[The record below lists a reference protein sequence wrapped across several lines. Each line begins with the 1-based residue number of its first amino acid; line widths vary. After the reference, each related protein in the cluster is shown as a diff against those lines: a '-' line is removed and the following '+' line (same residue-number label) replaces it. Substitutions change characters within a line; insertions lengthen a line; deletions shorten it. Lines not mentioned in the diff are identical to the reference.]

1 MRLEQEASPQP
12 DGGAEKSARWVPFGD
27 PYQERLV
34 SMLPG
39 SDLPMAPMGFDYPP
53 QQPAYMPQAQ
63 YFQQPPPAPQA
74 AYAVPPVVVPVIT
87 NQEKQEQKSKVDTG
101 DKKFLSFK

>member
-1 MRLEQEASPQP
+1 
-12 DGGAEKSARWVPFGD
+12 
-27 PYQERLV
+27 
-34 SMLPG
+34 MLPG

>member
-1 MRLEQEASPQP
+1 VS
-12 DGGAEKSARWVPFGD
+12 AEKSARWVPFGD
-27 PYQERLV
+27 PYQERVV

-39 SDLPMAPMGFDYPP
+39 SDLPMAPMGYGYPP

-87 NQEKQEQKSKVDTG
+87 NQEKQEQKSKVQKIYET
-101 DKKFLSFK
+101 KIVNFN